1 MPSFKKASPSSA
13 FHRPSQN
20 TQQNQPPPQEKS
32 CTMQFVEET
41 KMKKSLQQQQEEL
54 PKSPPRQRQGFCH
67 RKGEHKS
74 WQSSP
79 NRSSSKKKGWGETN
93 QGGGL
98 LGIQR
103 KPQYHTID
111 NIDDPKYNS
120 PPSTTAATTPS
131 FDSSYTSMPMSQN
144 LEELSVE
151 KQRKIDEEEESAA
164 SSSISGLTNPT
175 LDNLVNK
182 KLVQDDGF
190 LTLNQRPVSA
200 EPIFFGEGKET
211 RENDITFSAAT
222 NQAFDDAP
230 NFFHTKDF
238 QNEYEQDEDEIK
250 GDDGWV
256 DFNTTTI
263 AGTSNHEDPFNIA
276 SSFDDHPSESH
287 ELSSNG
293 KHNYNKTT
301 EASTDSRKTIHQQ
314 KNIKNNDGSSS
325 FWEPFS
331 SPLSPI
337 VHRSFSD
344 GAGIRR
350 QNQSPLSTPM
360 GRRSEYSISPT
371 NRQQQMQR
379 PSSSLSPSTTKRS
392 QYFQELL
399 NKSGDSKSIKSRSS
413 SVGGGKSTTAANS
426 TSLSASHSISSSIS
440 ASHSQQFRLQNQQ
453 QQQQDQQHK
462 WKHKSLTSQSRS
474 ISPSKS
480 ITSSRASSRERS
492 KDLIHPNM
500 LNPVYSPIKK
510 QLFNR
515 SPSEKSQERQMQ
527 EQTTS
532 DSFSAFST
540 PRKSSSHKNDNCQQQ
555 ERKQMDTPEFT
566 QRLRERMN
574 QRRVNTPNNTENQ
587 INKSSCAVA
596 PAQSSFLEHHPKS
609 SVMILDDT
617 FEDEMMMNG
626 SPSPSKSSSSS
637 KVRHQRVPPGVID
650 VDDDNESDREDAEV
664 KKIASSS
671 GTSNVRRRSRSRAKS
686 DAGVDYIYNAVST
699 ILSLQSSQQSR
710 SQLSTRKR
718 SKSRGKSKSIYPP
731 NPRPSPL
738 TKGESQST
746 NTRTLNNKHPKVKGG
761 GHAAIY
767 SDNANNV
774 SGYTSDGSA
783 RYKFNSD
790 AFQDCLDLD

>member
-1 MPSFKKASPSSA
+1 MPIFKKSSPSSA

-20 TQQNQPPPQEKS
+20 TQLHHPPPQQEET
-32 CTMQFVEET
+32 CTMRSREATEV
-41 KMKKSLQQQQEEL
+41 KKSLQQQQEEL
-54 PKSPPRQRQGFCH
+54 PKSPPRQTQGFSH
-67 RKGEHKS
+67 RKGEHGS
-74 WQSSP
+74 WKSSP
-79 NRSSSKKKGWGETN
+79 NRSLSKKKGLGERN
-93 QGGGL
+93 RGGGF

-103 KPQYHTID
+103 KPQYDTID
-111 NIDDPKYNS
+111 NIDEPKYNS
-120 PPSTTAATTPS
+120 PPSTTAVTTPS
-131 FDSSYTSMPMSQN
+131 FDSSYTSMPMPQN

-151 KQRKIDEEEESAA
+151 EQRKTDEEVESAA

-182 KLVQDDGF
+182 KSVQDDNF
-190 LTLNQRPVSA
+190 STLNQRPVSA

-211 RENDITFSAAT
+211 RIKDITSSAAT

-238 QNEYEQDEDEIK
+238 QNECEQDEDEGE

-256 DFNTTTI
+256 DFNVTRT
-263 AGTSNHEDPFNIA
+263 AGASNHEDPFNIA
-276 SSFDDHPSESH
+276 SPFDDHPSESH
-287 ELSSNG
+287 DLSRNG
-293 KHNYNKTT
+293 KNNYNKRT
-301 EASTDSRKTIHQQ
+301 EAGMDNRNTIHQQ
-314 KNIKNNDGSSS
+314 KNIKNNDDNLS

-337 VHRSFSD
+337 VHRSLSD
-344 GAGIRR
+344 GAGVRR
-350 QNQSPLSTPM
+350 QNQPPLSSHM

-371 NRQQQMQR
+371 NRKQQMQR

-413 SVGGGKSTTAANS
+413 SVDGGKSTTAANN

-440 ASHSQQFRLQNQQ
+440 ASHSQQFRLQ

-462 WKHKSLTSQSRS
+462 WKHKRLASQSRS
-474 ISPSKS
+474 TSPSKS
-480 ITSSRASSRERS
+480 RTSSRASSRERS

-515 SPSEKSQERQMQ
+515 SPSEGSQEQQMQ
-527 EQTTS
+527 QQTPS
-532 DSFSAFST
+532 NSASAFST

-555 ERKQMDTPEFT
+555 ERKQMNTPEFT

-574 QRRVNTPNNTENQ
+574 QRRVNISNNTENH
-587 INKSSCAVA
+587 INKSSYAVA
-596 PAQSSFLEHHPKS
+596 PVPSSFLEHHPKS

-617 FEDEMMMNG
+617 FEDEMMMN
-626 SPSPSKSSSSS
+626 SSLSPSKSSSSS
-637 KVRHQRVPPGVID
+637 KLRHQRMPPGVID
-650 VDDDNESDREDAEV
+650 VDDDSESDKEDVEV
-664 KKIASSS
+664 KEMASSLRK
-671 GTSNVRRRSRSRAKS
+671 SNARRRSRSRAKS
-686 DAGVDYIYNAVST
+686 DAGVDYIYNAISAR
-699 ILSLQSSQQSR
+699 LSLHSSQQSPTH
-710 SQLSTRKR
+710 LSTLKR
-718 SKSRGKSKSIYPP
+718 SKSKGKSKSIHPP
-731 NPRPSPL
+731 HPRSLPSTEGVSHL
-738 TKGESQST
+738 T
-746 NTRTLNNKHPKVKGG
+746 NTRSLSDNHSKVKRD
-761 GHAAIY
+761 GHAGIY
-767 SDNANNV
+767 NNNAQG